1 MDSKLEL
8 RFNQLENSRLQLLAE
23 LEKRD
28 DKELNFHPGKDK
40 WSVIQV
46 MHHLIIIEQLSIGY
60 INKKLTYKTN
70 INKSGFGSAIRV
82 FVLTLILKMPFR
94 FKAPKIVSE
103 VPDNSDLNET
113 KNQWDQV
120 RKEMQELFDNLPED
134 FLNKN
139 IFKHA
144 LAGKM
149 NIYQM
154 LSFMEEHFKHH
165 VKQIDRI
172 ARRFDTRNE
181 KQ

>member
-1 MDSKLEL
+1 MDSKLESK
-8 RFNQLENSRLQLLAE
+8 FNKLESSRLQLLAE

-60 INKKLTYKTN
+60 INKKLTYRTN
-70 INKSGFGSAIRV
+70 IKKSGLGAAIRF
-82 FVLTLILKMPFR
+82 FVLKSVLQTPFL

-103 VPDNSDLNET
+103 VPDNAGFKET

-120 RKEMQELFDNLPED
+120 RKDMKELFDNLPEE

-165 VKQIDRI
+165 VKQVDRI
-172 ARRFDTRNE
+172 TRRFNSRN
-181 KQ
+181 

>member
-1 MDSKLEL
+1 MNSKLESK
-8 RFNQLENSRLQLLAE
+8 FNKLENSRLRLLAE

-28 DKELNFHPGKDK
+28 DKELNYHPGKDE

-60 INKKLTYKTN
+60 INKKLTYRTN
-70 INKSGFGSAIRV
+70 IKKSGFGTAIKV
-82 FVLTLILKMPFR
+82 FVLKLILKMPFR

-103 VPDNSDLNET
+103 VPDDIDFKET
-113 KNQWDQV
+113 KNQWDQI
-120 RKEMQELFDNLPED
+120 RKEMRELFDNLPED

-144 LAGKM
+144 LAGRM

-154 LSFMEEHFKHH
+154 LSFMEEHFRHH

-172 ARRFDTRNE
+172 ARRFDARN
-181 KQ
+181 

>member
-1 MDSKLEL
+1 MDSKLES
-8 RFNQLENSRLQLLAE
+8 RFNKLENSRLQLFAK
-23 LEKRD
+23 LEKKD
-28 DKELNFHPGKDK
+28 ESELNFHPGKYK

-46 MHHLIIIEQLSIGY
+46 MHHLIITEQLSTGY
-60 INKKLTYKTN
+60 INKKLTYRTN
-70 INKSGFGSAIRV
+70 IKKSGLGAAIRF
-82 FVLTLILKMPFR
+82 FVLKSMLQMPFR

-103 VPDNSDLNET
+103 VPDNGNFKET

-120 RKEMQELFDNLPED
+120 RKEMRELLDNLPEE

-144 LAGKM
+144 IAGKM
-149 NIYQM
+149 NIYQT

-172 ARRFDTRNE
+172 MKSFSFTKN
-181 KQ
+181 

>member
-1 MDSKLEL
+1 MDSKLESK
-8 RFNQLENSRLQLLAE
+8 FKNFENSRLKLLTE
-23 LEKRD
+23 LEKRG
-28 DKELNFHPGKDK
+28 DKELNYHPGKDK

-70 INKSGFGSAIRV
+70 IKKSGFSAAIKV
-82 FVLTLILKMPFR
+82 FVLKLLLRMPFR

-103 VPDNSDLNET
+103 VPNSGDFNQV
-113 KNQWDQV
+113 KDQWDQT
-120 RKEMQELFDNLPED
+120 RKELRKLLDNLPEE

-154 LSFMEEHFKHH
+154 LSFMDEHFKHH

-172 ARRFDTRNE
+172 LKSFSFTKN
-181 KQ
+181 